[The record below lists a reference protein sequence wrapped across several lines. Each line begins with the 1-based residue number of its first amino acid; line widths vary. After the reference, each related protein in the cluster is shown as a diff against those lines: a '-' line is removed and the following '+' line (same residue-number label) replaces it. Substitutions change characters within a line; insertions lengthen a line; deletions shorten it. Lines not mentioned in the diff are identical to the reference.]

1 MEANRALQ
9 ENVNASSDAVLVK
22 QFYEEFMKLIRDC
35 QQQGAELSMFDA
47 L

>member
-9 ENVNASSDAVLVK
+9 ENVNVASDAVLVK

-35 QQQGAELSMFDA
+35 Q
-47 L
+47 